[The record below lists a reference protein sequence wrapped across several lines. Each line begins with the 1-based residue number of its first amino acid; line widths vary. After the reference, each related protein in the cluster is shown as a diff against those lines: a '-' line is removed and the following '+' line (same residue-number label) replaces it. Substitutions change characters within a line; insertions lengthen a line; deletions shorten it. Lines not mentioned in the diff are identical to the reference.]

1 MASLLEKRLARV
13 IERHGEDTPYI
24 QMLRDQIHAQ
34 ETGKSAEDIYITG
47 SVKRTKEPLPPR
59 DEDK

>member
-1 MASLLEKRLARV
+1 MTSLLEQRLSRV
-13 IERHGEDTPYI
+13 IERHGEDTPYV

-47 SVKRTKEPLPPR
+47 SVKRPKEAPPNGG
-59 DEDK
+59 